1 MRISD
6 WSSDV
11 CSSDLAARDQLLG
24 MAGESALLANVRP
37 NGQEDTPQLRIDV
50 DVAKAGALGLSQDAI
65 NATLA
70 AAWGGQYIDDF
81 VDRGRVKRVYIQAD
95 APFRMTPEDFDLW
108 SVKNAAGQMVPF
120 RDRKSTRLNSRP

>member
-1 MRISD
+1 
-6 WSSDV
+6 
-11 CSSDLAARDQLLG
+11 

-70 AAWGGQYIDDF
+70 AAWGRQYIDDF
-81 VDRGRVKRVYIQAD
+81 VDRGRVKRVSIPAD
-95 APFRMTPEDFDLW
+95 APFRMPPEDFDLW
-108 SVKNAAGQMVPF
+108 SVKNAAGPMVPF
-120 RDRKSTRLNSRP
+120 RAFVSSHWDSGSPPRDPSAG